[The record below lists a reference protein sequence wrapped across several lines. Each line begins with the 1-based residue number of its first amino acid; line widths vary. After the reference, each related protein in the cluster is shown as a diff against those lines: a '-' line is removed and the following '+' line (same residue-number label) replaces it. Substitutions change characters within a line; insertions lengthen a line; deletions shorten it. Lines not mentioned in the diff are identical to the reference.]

1 MARDEQLDVRQ
12 RMPRQN
18 AVFRH
23 LRQVA
28 GYQNIIFSRA
38 CQAANAGIVV
48 IFPGDRRKQRH
59 ALRNFAVLPHIFH
72 AAARILRRSFQP
84 CTPSVPVIHV
94 REPQRP
100 DLLAPQQLQ
109 RAVHMVAVKMRQHQI
124 VHAEHAPAL
133 QIPRRR
139 LSGLIRH
146 AAAIHHRR
154 PSAAAVHET
163 LSLPH
168 IQHRERKLRR
178 AIFHCRA
185 PEAHAEADRRGR
197 QRLPLPHRFR
207 SQCQQDHQTVERD
220 CKHSPICTVQ
230 IHRRE
235 WELCRQMHHAEHIP
249 RQPRQ
254 NPPERRTNT
263 RQKQSRQAQHQPARE
278 QNRHRPQAE
287 RIDDQR
293 RKRHRPEM
301 HRRQRQRKYHRRQR
315 TAKRREHCPQ
325 QPPDPFVP
333 PQKLSKPLSN
343 RKRPVDLSGK
353 QQNARRRREREL

>member
-1 MARDEQLDVRQ
+1 
-12 RMPRQN
+12 
-18 AVFRH
+18 
-23 LRQVA
+23 
-28 GYQNIIFSRA
+28 
-38 CQAANAGIVV
+38 
-48 IFPGDRRKQRH
+48 
-59 ALRNFAVLPHIFH
+59 
-72 AAARILRRSFQP
+72 
-84 CTPSVPVIHV
+84 
-94 REPQRP
+94 
-100 DLLAPQQLQ
+100 
-109 RAVHMVAVKMRQHQI
+109 MRQHQI
-124 VHAEHAPAL
+124 VHAKHASAL

-139 LSGLIRH
+139 LPGLIRH

-154 PSAAAVHET
+154 PSAAAVHEA

-178 AIFHCRA
+178 PVFHRRA
-185 PEAHAEADRRGR
+185 PKAYAEADRRGR
-197 QRLPLPHRFR
+197 QRLPLAHRLR
-207 SQCQQDHQTVERD
+207 PDRDQDHQAIERD

-315 TAKRREHCPQ
+315 TAKRREHRPQ
-325 QPPDPFVP
+325 QPSNVPVP
-333 PQKLSKPLSN
+333 PQKLPEPFPD
-343 RKRPVDLSGK
+343 RERPINFPRK
-353 QQNARRRREREL
+353 QQNTRRRREREL